1 MVAPPRS
8 VLCALS
14 GKCHLLLLLTPLLQ
28 MEISAYLRAHARTLP
43 GKQQLVIS
51 AFAKALEVI
60 PRTICDNAGLDATDV
75 LNKLRMLHARGE
87 TWAGVSV
94 DEDDVSDDG
103 AAAAEGVANNME
115 KFVWEPALVKVNALE
130 GATEAACIVLSVDET
145 VTSPQAQVSRQRP
158 GALFLRPCAYWF
170 EIFPR

>member
-1 MVAPPRS
+1 
-8 VLCALS
+8 
-14 GKCHLLLLLTPLLQ
+14 

-145 VTSPQAQVSRQRP
+145 VTSPQAQVSGVFIFFSTSPCHRAHRLADATFSRRQQAQQGGPP
-158 GALFLRPCAYWF
+158 GARG
-170 EIFPR
+170 RGRGR